1 MNIKNFIY
9 KLRIFK
15 RIKDLTYRLSR
26 FRKENNQLKDQM
38 IFKRK
43 VITELKSNIM
53 KQNEEYSKLSEKKD
67 KASKHVV
74 RMSNARK
81 ELESRRDEFLNRM
94 KSKIPDDIIGGR
106 FEDYK
111 YWLAEPFIIKEFTRH
126 MKVKEGTTF
135 IDSFAAYRGISKV
148 LDDEEKRKE

>member
-53 KQNEEYSKLSEKKD
+53 KQNEEYSKLSEKNTSIKSPNITGYPINFFLMNL
-67 KASKHVV
+67 K
-74 RMSNARK
+74 SN
-81 ELESRRDEFLNRM
+81 LLSVDN
-94 KSKIPDDIIGGR
+94 
-106 FEDYK
+106 
-111 YWLAEPFIIKEFTRH
+111 
-126 MKVKEGTTF
+126 
-135 IDSFAAYRGISKV
+135 DSFFVCRIIDLADLRGILLTFTMPSSDV
-148 LDDEEKRKE
+148 PQFSCINDPIRSISLLRSCG